1 MARTLNS
8 ALRDS
13 LIEDEPF
20 TYAHLIKF
28 ERPKATTSSIKEIGV
43 DYLYLTDGS
52 HDIVF
57 NDGSTDVNGSANG
70 AQTYI
75 ANKVEKVGSV
85 AETIEARAT
94 NVSLTISSTAL
105 STSLSNT
112 RLIITAQS
120 ITAPVDLVDAGFRE
134 GDTIELTTSSG
145 QNNTARVRVNSF
157 SNSNLTMAVTALD
170 KIVSSELT
178 DISSTGLTVEGGSPI
193 ASSGIIYDLTFVSP
207 EVGGIVT
214 AKTSGSY
221 SQYINREVFIYKA
234 HMSPDTGLIIGEPFL
249 LFKGIVSG
257 GKIMEDPN
265 RKSSLTWTITSHWG
279 DFTRVVGRLTSD
291 PFHRA
296 LGAGGETD
304 FDALVRPAYASDFG
318 FQHSEQAINVIAK
331 YNAQVKDYELRE
343 SGGWFFG
350 LNKSYEQ
357 VEVMRTE
364 EREVDLSFNLNAK
377 TLPVIYGVNKVKSIP
392 VFVDTKNDDP
402 STVYVVYAVCEGEVS
417 ALFDVYN
424 DGTSAICINIQDQ
437 GSRSPA
443 AGAETAGMDVIC
455 TGRMDAGSVISGKPI
470 ANPAGT
476 LDIFELFGG
485 YFVSDPDN
493 QSAPI
498 RPAMQQEIRE
508 FFTGGD
514 APTLSSITNGFG
526 ATTTKVID
534 ANITNGGSG
543 YSSRPT
549 VTFAAPPVGIDN
561 TTALG
566 IAEITNGAVTNVI
579 VTHRG
584 FGYTSAP
591 TVSFSGGGGSSAAAT
606 AVLGTT
612 SGLLDK
618 MSGAFSTPID
628 MRYTFHSGKSFQQA
642 DELLV
647 REAANMKIGNDY
659 HSGKTT
665 EYWGPAHRLLDTAYI
680 AAEFTIGEGE
690 TTIPSLEFVV
700 RGKGVDCYNY
710 DFSYTR
716 DSRYTSN
723 LDIAGTPNYEYQV
736 KNTDTDA
743 VLGTVSIADKYQITG
758 TSGETL
764 DKIRFFEKPPI
775 GNLNKFYIQEVGG
788 TAKYYLRTIDDTML
802 TGSPAVRLIETIT
815 GAVANGDNTGTNI
828 TIQNETS
835 GKSASAYALGAIF
848 CIAQETDEPIEFVDN
863 FSVYTYTSGQT
874 ISDLGGTGDHASDQ
888 VTKEVIVKDCI
899 ALPNTAGTDVV
910 GKLINL
916 THTFSDGSVKVQQRL
931 ITAFNNTTKVARVDR
946 TWDEDAIPFT
956 TDTFTIFSGE
966 KDERVTNNPA
976 MQLLDYMINPRYGRG
991 LDLEKDID
999 KESFF
1004 AAARDCD
1011 TQSDVTILMDT
1022 STNEAGGG
1030 SLANIVGTFY
1040 EYQAETDTGSGFSGT
1055 NTAVHPEA
1063 KFVGKVKSIEDIR
1076 IGTDTTRF
1084 KKVVFTDVAGK
1095 LGGRY
1100 FDWKGYRTDA
1110 LYYDG
1115 NANLDKVT
1123 SAESSNFRERINS
1136 LPVVVT
1142 PTTNNGNFKLRL
1154 KKSAGSANSG
1164 AGGPDKI
1171 GVDTDKSRA
1180 TFDGNPVV
1188 KDIIVDASGNITKIG
1203 SGYSLYDSDDVQYW
1217 RYCGWEHQDQRWVT
1231 RHQTNHVVNT
1241 ATSVFN
1247 NINGMLKHFNGILR
1261 YSNGKYALAIKGA
1274 TNTNSFPTITVNG
1287 VGHVLEDIGEE
1298 DIIGSVSL
1306 SDPGQKGTFNQ
1317 ISLNL
1322 VDPQNRFENRSITML
1337 NSIYLKEDKRI
1348 PKKGDV
1354 RAPGVTN
1361 YFNARMNAQ
1370 QYLDQS
1376 RQGLKATFTIGPR
1389 GALLHAGDIIRL
1401 SYSRFGFS
1409 NKLFRIT
1416 NLTINENCL
1425 VQITALEHDDNTFLI
1440 ETDLPGGVTQD
1451 DLTVSPF
1458 KAPTAPSNL
1467 SASQNARGGIDLTW
1481 TNTARFNAA
1490 VFTVQIWRSTD
1501 NNRANAVLVG
1511 NSKSDRFTDPITGDG
1526 TSTFFYWIRYQ
1537 VLQPGNNRVAPKEL
1551 FSVYFPTSATGGVTG
1566 VSDGAMDGTFIN
1578 FSNDNVSIVANAA
1591 GTPTSFSNSGTT
1603 ITVFIGSTQL
1613 TYDDSSPFASSTFRV
1628 TASTASGVTKGSQS
1642 TTSNSFSLANI
1653 TAMPGDTGTVT
1664 YTIIVKDTLGNETT
1678 YTKVQ
1683 TFTKTKRGADGNPGG
1698 SGAAGDDAGRVVT
1711 GYIYWKGSATES
1723 KANIQTAVNSLN
1735 SGGVTYNF
1743 NATLA
1748 DTTFGGNSGNGI
1760 TTSFSISPPE
1770 ASATRQTVF
1779 YAPFTATE
1787 TVSSGNATNTGP
1799 VVFGAVSEG
1808 INFTGV
1814 VTFTGDSVTTAN
1826 GNTINLTQ
1834 ISGANIT
1841 TGVIKSAGTPT
1852 GTIDGSDFLA
1862 NGAHMYINLTSGG
1875 IATKHFRIEDDG
1887 ELEIRS
1893 STGTGTGQGTIKL
1906 DSTNQRITITDGSV
1920 DRVKIG
1926 KLTS

>member
-437 GSRSPA
+437 GSRSPS

-514 APTLSSITNGFG
+514 APNLSSITNGFG

-946 TWDEDAIPFT
+946 TWDEDALP
-956 TDTFTIFSGE
+956 
-966 KDERVTNNPA
+966 
-976 MQLLDYMINPRYGRG
+976 LL
-991 LDLEKDID
+991 L
-999 KESFF
+999 
-1004 AAARDCD
+1004 
-1011 TQSDVTILMDT
+1011 ILLL
-1022 STNEAGGG
+1022 
-1030 SLANIVGTFY
+1030 SLA
-1040 EYQAETDTGSGFSGT
+1040 
-1055 NTAVHPEA
+1055 
-1063 KFVGKVKSIEDIR
+1063 
-1076 IGTDTTRF
+1076 
-1084 KKVVFTDVAGK
+1084 
-1095 LGGRY
+1095 
-1100 FDWKGYRTDA
+1100 
-1110 LYYDG
+1110 
-1115 NANLDKVT
+1115 
-1123 SAESSNFRERINS
+1123 ER
-1136 LPVVVT
+1136 
-1142 PTTNNGNFKLRL
+1142 R
-1154 KKSAGSANSG
+1154 
-1164 AGGPDKI
+1164 
-1171 GVDTDKSRA
+1171 
-1180 TFDGNPVV
+1180 
-1188 KDIIVDASGNITKIG
+1188 
-1203 SGYSLYDSDDVQYW
+1203 
-1217 RYCGWEHQDQRWVT
+1217 
-1231 RHQTNHVVNT
+1231 
-1241 ATSVFN
+1241 
-1247 NINGMLKHFNGILR
+1247 M
-1261 YSNGKYALAIKGA
+1261 
-1274 TNTNSFPTITVNG
+1274 
-1287 VGHVLEDIGEE
+1287 
-1298 DIIGSVSL
+1298 
-1306 SDPGQKGTFNQ
+1306 
-1317 ISLNL
+1317 
-1322 VDPQNRFENRSITML
+1322 
-1337 NSIYLKEDKRI
+1337 KE
-1348 PKKGDV
+1348 
-1354 RAPGVTN
+1354 
-1361 YFNARMNAQ
+1361 
-1370 QYLDQS
+1370 
-1376 RQGLKATFTIGPR
+1376 
-1389 GALLHAGDIIRL
+1389 
-1401 SYSRFGFS
+1401 
-1409 NKLFRIT
+1409 
-1416 NLTINENCL
+1416 
-1425 VQITALEHDDNTFLI
+1425 
-1440 ETDLPGGVTQD
+1440 
-1451 DLTVSPF
+1451 
-1458 KAPTAPSNL
+1458 
-1467 SASQNARGGIDLTW
+1467 
-1481 TNTARFNAA
+1481 
-1490 VFTVQIWRSTD
+1490 
-1501 NNRANAVLVG
+1501 
-1511 NSKSDRFTDPITGDG
+1511 
-1526 TSTFFYWIRYQ
+1526 
-1537 VLQPGNNRVAPKEL
+1537 
-1551 FSVYFPTSATGGVTG
+1551 
-1566 VSDGAMDGTFIN
+1566 
-1578 FSNDNVSIVANAA
+1578 
-1591 GTPTSFSNSGTT
+1591 
-1603 ITVFIGSTQL
+1603 
-1613 TYDDSSPFASSTFRV
+1613 
-1628 TASTASGVTKGSQS
+1628 
-1642 TTSNSFSLANI
+1642 
-1653 TAMPGDTGTVT
+1653 
-1664 YTIIVKDTLGNETT
+1664 
-1678 YTKVQ
+1678 
-1683 TFTKTKRGADGNPGG
+1683 
-1698 SGAAGDDAGRVVT
+1698 
-1711 GYIYWKGSATES
+1711 
-1723 KANIQTAVNSLN
+1723 
-1735 SGGVTYNF
+1735 
-1743 NATLA
+1743 
-1748 DTTFGGNSGNGI
+1748 
-1760 TTSFSISPPE
+1760 
-1770 ASATRQTVF
+1770 
-1779 YAPFTATE
+1779 
-1787 TVSSGNATNTGP
+1787 
-1799 VVFGAVSEG
+1799 
-1808 INFTGV
+1808 
-1814 VTFTGDSVTTAN
+1814 
-1826 GNTINLTQ
+1826 
-1834 ISGANIT
+1834 
-1841 TGVIKSAGTPT
+1841 
-1852 GTIDGSDFLA
+1852 
-1862 NGAHMYINLTSGG
+1862 
-1875 IATKHFRIEDDG
+1875 
-1887 ELEIRS
+1887 
-1893 STGTGTGQGTIKL
+1893 
-1906 DSTNQRITITDGSV
+1906 
-1920 DRVKIG
+1920 
-1926 KLTS
+1926 

>member
-802 TGSPAVRLIETIT
+802 TGSPAIRLIETIT

-1142 PTTNNGNFKLRL
+1142 PTTNSGNFKLRL